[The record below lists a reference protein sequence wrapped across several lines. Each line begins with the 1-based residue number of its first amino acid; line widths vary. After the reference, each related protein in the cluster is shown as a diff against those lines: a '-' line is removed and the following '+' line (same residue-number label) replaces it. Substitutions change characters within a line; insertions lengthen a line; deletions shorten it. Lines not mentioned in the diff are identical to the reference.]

1 MNTTTKIVNPSTQIL
16 YEDEIT
22 IVSTQAD
29 YVNEDL
35 AKDLKNVL
43 SGIDIIIEDL
53 PNFQDYED
61 FLNIDNRTKEQII
74 LKIRNNIKNNKYDSL
89 YKNTLNIS
97 DNEAM
102 DMATKSAYDS
112 L

>member
-35 AKDLKNVL
+35 ANDLKNVL
-43 SGIDIIIEDL
+43 SGIDIIIEVCRL
-53 PNFQDYED
+53 GFNPTE
-61 FLNIDNRTKEQII
+61 TKE
-74 LKIRNNIKNNKYDSL
+74 R
-89 YKNTLNIS
+89 
-97 DNEAM
+97 E
-102 DMATKSAYDS
+102 
-112 L
+112 